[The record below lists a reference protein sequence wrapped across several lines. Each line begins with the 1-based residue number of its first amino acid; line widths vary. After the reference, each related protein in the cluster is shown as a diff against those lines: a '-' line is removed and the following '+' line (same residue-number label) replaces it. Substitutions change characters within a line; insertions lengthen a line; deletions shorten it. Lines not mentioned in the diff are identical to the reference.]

1 MNINEA
7 WEYRDKIERER
18 KDRLVE
24 HAIFRIKK
32 AIEDGDSEAEAWV
45 EGKEDYDF
53 LSQKLEDEWGYDLD
67 TVFPDLPDGTYKLFI
82 KGW

>member
-18 KDRLVE
+18 KDRMVE
-24 HAIFRIKK
+24 HAVFRIKK

-45 EGKEDYDF
+45 EGREDYIF
-53 LSQKLEDEWGYDLD
+53 LYNKLVEELGYDLD
-67 TVFPDLPDGTYKLFI
+67 VGFPDLPDGTYKLFI